1 MGSDVSSSRRAK
13 VDAERLKE
21 LRKNYTP
28 DECFEESP
36 FNVVNECL
44 DEIERQQKEIERL
57 TRWQAGAIKEL
68 TYIDCYECIA
78 QSRCNKNKPDLSC
91 GQSIITALNR
101 EFI

>member
-1 MGSDVSSSRRAK
+1 M
-13 VDAERLKE
+13 DAERLKE

-57 TRWQAGAIKEL
+57 TRWQEEVERCGCLCSKCIVANNIVECSEKYPDSDNCLKSIRLELDARAEKEAVSH
-68 TYIDCYECIA
+68 D
-78 QSRCNKNKPDLSC
+78 
-91 GQSIITALNR
+91 
-101 EFI
+101 